1 MTLRYRVTILTL
13 TLLLSKSAIAQT
25 APATSNANAKG
36 VWEYAL
42 TVDGY
47 IVPDQDG
54 YVSPTLAADRGWL
67 HVEGRYNYEDLRTGS
82 LWFGYNFSAGSKL
95 VFSVTP
101 MIGGVFGRTNGI
113 APGLEASLS
122 YKKFDLSVAN
132 EYVFDTGSK
141 ASNFYYAWPELSYS
155 PLDWLRI
162 GLVAQR
168 TKTYHTSLDTQR
180 GFLVGITH
188 KKLEITAYI
197 FNVGWTT
204 PTAVLE
210 ANVSF

>member
-1 MTLRYRVTILTL
+1 MTLRYQVTIFTL
-13 TLLLSKSAIAQT
+13 MVLFDTSAIAQT
-25 APATSNANAKG
+25 APGRSKANARG
-36 VWEYAL
+36 AWEYAL

-47 IVPDQDG
+47 IVPDEDG

-67 HVEGRYNYEDLRTGS
+67 HVEGRFNYEDLRTGS

-101 MIGGVFGRTNGI
+101 MIGKVFGRTNGI
-113 APGLEASLS
+113 APGCKASLG
-122 YKKFDLSVAN
+122 YKSLDLSVSN

-155 PLDWLRI
+155 PLDWLHV

-168 TKTYHTSLDTQR
+168 TKAYHTSVDTQR

-197 FNVGWTT
+197 FNLGWTT

-210 ANVSF
+210 ASVSF

>member
-1 MTLRYRVTILTL
+1 MTLRYQVTILAL
-13 TLLLSKSAIAQT
+13 TVLLGNSAIAQT
-25 APATSNANAKG
+25 APANSNANARG
-36 VWEYAL
+36 AWEYAL

-47 IVPDQDG
+47 IVPDEDG

-67 HVEGRYNYEDLRTGS
+67 HVEGRYNYEDLRTGW

-101 MIGGVFGRTNGI
+101 MIGGVFGSANGI
-113 APGLEASLS
+113 APGFEASLS
-122 YKKFDLSVAN
+122 YKKLDLSMSN
-132 EYVFDTGSK
+132 EYVFATGSK

-155 PLDWLRI
+155 PLGWLRI

-197 FNVGWTT
+197 FNLGWTT